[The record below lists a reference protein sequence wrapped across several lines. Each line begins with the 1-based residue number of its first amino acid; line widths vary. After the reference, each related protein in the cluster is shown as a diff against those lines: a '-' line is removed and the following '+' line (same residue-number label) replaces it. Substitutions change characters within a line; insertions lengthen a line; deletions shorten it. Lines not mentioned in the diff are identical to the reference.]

1 MVELLVSV
9 IMFFS
14 NSRSHTI
21 HRDQLAFQDLKAHLD
36 QGSASHNSF
45 IHNIS
50 CMIV

>member
-14 NSRSHTI
+14 NSLSHTI

-36 QGSASHNSF
+36 QGSASYNSF